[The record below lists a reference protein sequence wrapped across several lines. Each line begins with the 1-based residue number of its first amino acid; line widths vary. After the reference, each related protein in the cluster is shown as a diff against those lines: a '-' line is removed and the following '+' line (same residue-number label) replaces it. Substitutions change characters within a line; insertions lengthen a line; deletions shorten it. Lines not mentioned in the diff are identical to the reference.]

1 MTNKP
6 PPFKGLHI
14 RIPIRIL
21 IKGRG
26 FINQGSGL
34 GPLPCQ
40 SSDVCP
46 PFLQQACARQIDAT
60 LRARSLNSMKVEEPN
75 PLTPF
80 PLKPNP

>member
-1 MTNKP
+1 MTNNP

-21 IKGRG
+21 VKGRG
-26 FINQGSGL
+26 FIKHGSWL

-46 PFLQQACARQIDAT
+46 PFLQQACARQIDAAP
-60 LRARSLNSMKVEEPN
+60 RACSLNSMKVEEPN
-75 PLTPF
+75 PFSPKT
-80 PLKPNP
+80 